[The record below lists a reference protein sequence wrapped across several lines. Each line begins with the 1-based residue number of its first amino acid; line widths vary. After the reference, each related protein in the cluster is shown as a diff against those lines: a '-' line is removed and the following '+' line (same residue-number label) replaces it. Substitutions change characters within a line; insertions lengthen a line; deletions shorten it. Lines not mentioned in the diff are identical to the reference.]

1 LAVRQSCDSLNARTT
16 FHNHE
21 LTGRDDDRRTY
32 ANDVGRRI
40 PCVGAIVRDAA
51 GRILLVRR
59 ANEPG
64 RGQWSIP
71 GGRVE
76 AGETDAGALVR
87 EVREE
92 TGLAVAVDGLAGV
105 VERAGPGGVTYVIR
119 DYLCTVTE
127 GVARPGDDASEVA
140 WVDTYGLADLEL
152 VPGLIDALTGWGVLR
167 QEASRDRGNRAFDG
181 EGSGRAVE

>member
-1 LAVRQSCDSLNARTT
+1 MISRAIARTT
-16 FHNHE
+16 FHDHE
-21 LTGRDDDRRTY
+21 PGGRGIDRQPY
-32 ANDVGRRI
+32 ANDVGRRV
-40 PCVGAIVRDAA
+40 PCVGAIVHDAA

-59 ANEPG
+59 ANDPG

-76 AGETDAGALVR
+76 LGETDAGAVVR
-87 EVREE
+87 EVQEE
-92 TGLAVAVDGLAGV
+92 TGLGVAVDRLAGV

-119 DYLCTVTE
+119 DYVCTVTE
-127 GVARPGDDASEVA
+127 GVAQPGDDASEVA
-140 WVDTYGLADLEL
+140 WVETHGLADLEL

-167 QEASRDRGNRAFDG
+167 QEPSRDRPDRSLDG